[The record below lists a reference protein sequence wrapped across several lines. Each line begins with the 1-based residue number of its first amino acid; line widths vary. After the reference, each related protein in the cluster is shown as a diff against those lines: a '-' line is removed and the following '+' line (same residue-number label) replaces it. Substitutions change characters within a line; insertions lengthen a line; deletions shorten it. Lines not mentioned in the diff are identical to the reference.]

1 MKSLVDKAQQRI
13 KRIEESLT
21 HQPIYSYPGQK
32 FFWVFGWTKGGKK
45 VCLGPMMTS
54 QEADGRLAEL
64 EDGEVFE
71 LRTKDINRAVREIKA
86 TLMSRG
92 EDADEALK
100 RMLRNKGYERLNEK
114 VH

>member
-1 MKSLVDKAQQRI
+1 MRSLVDKAQARI
-13 KRIEESLT
+13 KKIEESLT
-21 HQPIYSYPGQK
+21 HQPVYHYPGQK
-32 FFWVFGWTKGGKK
+32 YFWTFGYTKGGKK
-45 VCLGPMMTS
+45 VCLGPFVSS

-71 LRTKDINRAVREIKA
+71 LLTRDINKAVREIKA

-92 EDADEALK
+92 EDADEALR

-114 VH
+114 TH